1 MDKDLIEKAEDRIA
15 YDAANDP
22 GIKKILH
29 TVREFIEKR
38 RVLCY
43 GGTAINNLIPN
54 KADKFYDPNYDIP
67 DYDFYSEQPQLHA
80 MELADIFHSQGFKS
94 IEVKPGAHLLTF
106 KVFVDFTGVADIT
119 YLDPAIFKRLWKENI
134 VKEGIHYV
142 SPNFLRMS
150 MYLEL
155 SRPRGDVSRW
165 SKVYDRLMLL
175 NKYYP
180 VGCPPHKEKDPTQVT
195 DAERQSIEHVLQTK
209 SLILLGL
216 HAANLHSS
224 KRTNVWEVPIDILA
238 TPDNYDM
245 AVKVF
250 TEIFAGRDAKAHA
263 HPAYAELLP
272 EHADIEGANGFV
284 YCRIFK
290 TNACHSYHQLRSG
303 MKVASIPTLLQFF
316 FAFVYADAHYIE
328 GYDQNRIICICQRL
342 MDLAASTKR
351 RYKLLTPLDCLG
363 HQETLV
369 EMKSHTG
376 ELRESLPKKSD
387 EFMKFFFTYKPGQ
400 LDKTQKVRVR
410 ESLKK
415 TMKTVPLKTELVA
428 DKTEGSS

>member
-22 GIKKILH
+22 GIKKILQ

-43 GGTAINNLIPN
+43 GGTAINNLIPD

-175 NKYYP
+175 NKHYA
-180 VGCPPHKEKDPTQVT
+180 VGCPPHKEKEPTHVT

-216 HAANLHSS
+216 HAANLHSN

-238 TPDNYDM
+238 TPDQYEM
-245 AVKVF
+245 AVQTF
-250 TEIFAGRDAKAHA
+250 TEIFVGRHAKAHA

-272 EHADIEGANGFV
+272 EHTDIEGANNFI

-290 TNACHSYHQLRSG
+290 TAACHSYHQLRSG

-363 HQETLV
+363 HQETLL

-376 ELRESLPKKSD
+376 ELRESLPRKSD

-415 TMKTVPLKTELVA
+415 TMKTVPLKAELVT
-428 DKTEGSS
+428 DKTEGSL

>member
-1 MDKDLIEKAEDRIA
+1 MDKDLVEKAEDLIA
-15 YDAANDP
+15 YEAAHEP
-22 GIKKILH
+22 GIKKILR
-29 TVREFIEKR
+29 TVREFIQKR

-43 GGTAINNLIPN
+43 GGTAINNLLP
-54 KADKFYDPNYDIP
+54 ADKFYDPNYDIP

-94 IEVKPGAHLLTF
+94 IEVKPGAHLMTF
-106 KVFVDFTGVADIT
+106 KVFVEFTGVADIT
-119 YLDPAIFKRLWKENI
+119 YLDPSIFKRLWNEN
-134 VKEGIHYV
+134 VAKDGIHYT

-165 SKVYDRLMLL
+165 NKVYDRLMLL
-175 NKYYP
+175 NKHYP
-180 VGCPPHKEKDPTQVT
+180 VGCPPHKEKEPTHVT

-216 HAANLHSS
+216 HAANLHSN

-238 TPDNYDM
+238 TPDNYDG
-245 AVKVF
+245 AIKVF
-250 TEIFAGRDAKAHA
+250 TEIFAGRHAKAHA

-284 YCRIFK
+284 YCRVFK
-290 TNACHSYHQLRSG
+290 TTACHSYHQLRSG

-363 HQETLV
+363 HQETLM
-369 EMKSHTG
+369 EMKSHAG
-376 ELRESLPKKSD
+376 ELRETLPKKSD

-415 TMKTVPLKTELVA
+415 TMKTVPLKSELVA
-428 DKTEGSS
+428 DKTE

>member
-1 MDKDLIEKAEDRIA
+1 MDKDLLEKAENRIA

-22 GIKKILH
+22 GIKKILQ
-29 TVREFIEKR
+29 TVRDFIEKR

-80 MELADIFHSQGFKS
+80 MELADIFHSQGFKR

-119 YLDPAIFKRLWKENI
+119 YLDPAIFKRLWKEDI

-142 SPNFLRMS
+142 SANFLRMS

-175 NKYYP
+175 NKHYP
-180 VGCPPHKEKDPTQVT
+180 VGCPPHKEKEPTLIT

-216 HAANLHSS
+216 HAANLHSN

-238 TPDNYDM
+238 TPDKYEM
-245 AVKVF
+245 AVKVL
-250 TEIFAGRDAKAHA
+250 TEIFVGRHAKAHA

-284 YCRIFK
+284 YCRVFK
-290 TNACHSYHQLRSG
+290 TTGCHSYHQLRSG

-415 TMKTVPLKTELVA
+415 TMKTVPLKTELVT

>member
-1 MDKDLIEKAEDRIA
+1 MDKDLIEKAENRIA

-22 GIKKILH
+22 GIKKILQ

-43 GGTAINNLIPN
+43 GGTAINNLIPD

-80 MELADIFHSQGFKS
+80 MELADIFHSQGFKR

-119 YLDPAIFKRLWKENI
+119 YLDPAIFKRLWKEDI

-175 NKYYP
+175 NKHYA
-180 VGCPPHKEKDPTQVT
+180 VGCPPHKDKEPTEIT

-209 SLILLGL
+209 PLILLGL
-216 HAANLHSS
+216 HAANLHSN

-238 TPDNYDM
+238 TPDKYEM

-250 TEIFAGRDAKAHA
+250 TEIFAGRHAKAHA

-272 EHADIEGANGFV
+272 EHTDIEGANNFI
-284 YCRIFK
+284 YCRVFK
-290 TNACHSYHQLRSG
+290 TTGCHSYHQLRSG

-363 HQETLV
+363 HQETLL

-376 ELRESLPKKSD
+376 ELRESLPRKSD

-410 ESLKK
+410 DSLKK
-415 TMKTVPLKTELVA
+415 TMKTVPLKAELVT
-428 DKTEGSS
+428 DKTEGSL

>member
-22 GIKKILH
+22 GIKKILQ

-43 GGTAINNLIPN
+43 GGTAINNLIPVN
-54 KADKFYDPNYDIP
+54 TDKFYDPNYDIP

-175 NKYYP
+175 NKHYP
-180 VGCPPHKEKDPTQVT
+180 VGCPPHKDKEPTEIT

-216 HAANLHSS
+216 HAANLHSN

-238 TPDNYDM
+238 TPDQYEM
-245 AVKVF
+245 AVKMF
-250 TEIFAGRDAKAHA
+250 TEIFVGRHAKAHA

-272 EHADIEGANGFV
+272 EHTDIEGANNFI
-284 YCRIFK
+284 YCRVFK
-290 TNACHSYHQLRSG
+290 TTACHSYHQLRSG

-363 HQETLV
+363 HQETLL

-376 ELRESLPKKSD
+376 ELRESLPRKSD

-415 TMKTVPLKTELVA
+415 TMKTVPLKAELVT
-428 DKTEGSS
+428 DKTEGSL

>member
-1 MDKDLIEKAEDRIA
+1 
-15 YDAANDP
+15 
-22 GIKKILH
+22 
-29 TVREFIEKR
+29 
-38 RVLCY
+38 
-43 GGTAINNLIPN
+43 
-54 KADKFYDPNYDIP
+54 
-67 DYDFYSEQPQLHA
+67 

-175 NKYYP
+175 NKHYP
-180 VGCPPHKEKDPTQVT
+180 VGCPPHKDKEPTEIT

-216 HAANLHSS
+216 HAANLHSN

-238 TPDNYDM
+238 TPDQYEM
-245 AVKVF
+245 AVKMF
-250 TEIFAGRDAKAHA
+250 TEIFVGRHAKAHA

-272 EHADIEGANGFV
+272 EHTDIEGANNFI

-290 TNACHSYHQLRSG
+290 TTACHSYHQLRSG

-376 ELRESLPKKSD
+376 ELRESLPRKSD

-415 TMKTVPLKTELVA
+415 TMKTVPLKAELVT
-428 DKTEGSS
+428 DKTEGSL

>member
-1 MDKDLIEKAEDRIA
+1 MDTDLIEKAENRIA
-15 YDAANDP
+15 YDAANEP
-22 GIKKILH
+22 SIKKILE
-29 TVREFIEKR
+29 TVRGFIEKR

-54 KADKFYDPNYDIP
+54 KADRFYDPNYDIP

-119 YLDPAIFKRLWKENI
+119 YLDPAIFKRLWKEDI

-180 VGCPPHKEKDPTQVT
+180 VGCPPHKEKEPTLIT

-209 SLILLGL
+209 SFILLGL
-216 HAANLHSS
+216 HAANLHSN

-238 TPDNYDM
+238 TPESYNAAIKM
-245 AVKVF
+245 F
-250 TEIFAGRDAKAHA
+250 TDIFVGRHAKAHA

-284 YCRIFK
+284 YCRVFK
-290 TNACHSYHQLRSG
+290 TNGCHSYHQLRSG

-376 ELRESLPKKSD
+376 ELRESLPKKSE

-410 ESLKK
+410 ENLKK
-415 TMKTVPLKTELVA
+415 TMKSVPLKAELVT
-428 DKTEGSS
+428 DKTEGSL